1 MYSGNKNSFI
11 SILYMFDLLS
21 KRNVEKIQKNM
32 AYFAIFCLFS
42 LPPNPL
48 ERNLNFLFKKQ
59 KILYVDNKSAK
70 FYEV

>member
-21 KRNVEKIQKNM
+21 KRHNEKIRKIWHILLFF
-32 AYFAIFCLFS
+32 AYFLYHRTPWKKILIFQ
-42 LPPNPL
+42 
-48 ERNLNFLFKKQ
+48 KT